1 MKTPRAI
8 AFEFVDVVPSAREE
22 GKLYVSIKYRT
33 AIHSCFCGCGMK
45 VVTPIRPTGWRLAYD
60 GDTVSLHPSVG
71 NWSFACQSH
80 YWITNNQV
88 IPAGPMSQEEIE
100 SGRRRDRAAKAPY
113 LGETLSV
120 LKIASPD
127 DTNKRRTFLEW
138 LFGRWPRGLSPSG

>member
-1 MKTPRAI
+1 MKTPRVI
-8 AFEFVDVVPSAREE
+8 AFEFADVVPSAREE

-100 SGRRRDRAAKAPY
+100 SGRRRDREMKDAY

-120 LKIASPD
+120 VKIPSPGD
-127 DTNKRRTFLEW
+127 PTNKRRTFLER
-138 LFGRWPRGLSPSG
+138 LFGR

>member
-1 MKTPRAI
+1 
-8 AFEFVDVVPSAREE
+8 
-22 GKLYVSIKYRT
+22 
-33 AIHSCFCGCGMK
+33 MK

-88 IPAGPMSQEEIE
+88 IPAGPMPQEEIE
-100 SGRRRDRAAKAPY
+100 SGRRRDREMKDAY

-120 LKIASPD
+120 VKIPSPGD
-127 DTNKRRTFLEW
+127 PTNKRRTFLER
-138 LFGRWPRGLSPSG
+138 LFGR